1 MQCFKPDSSIN
12 SDWHV
17 LRIYILATGPEPP
30 GPNTKR
36 RQFMSKIF
44 RNVASIAGTLAL
56 IPVAALA
63 DGPKFSGFVTA
74 SYLYDLNDQPS
85 GYINSFQGSNFYGG
99 KNASFKA
106 DAAHLTITGGDS
118 AGATY
123 TIDIDAGTDGVATG
137 QSINN
142 GTWAIDVQQA
152 FVSIPFGASPLG
164 LQAGKFYTPEGIEV
178 GNSGSDPTVTRG
190 LAFGVLECTAHTGAL
205 LTFKANAQISGAIG
219 GINGTDVWLSD
230 NVDGI
235 PVGFAKV
242 AFNYGDPISATVSA
256 YYGHQNGSRENFL
269 SLDLTGV
276 NKSLVPSLDLNFQAN
291 FKKANKA
298 ATDSSGKDWT
308 GFLVGLQPL
317 YHMGAAQVGVR
328 YEFLSLDDNGTV
340 SINSVTVAPGYKLT
354 QSTLLR
360 AEYRID
366 LASKNVFKDDKGAGT
381 KTAQLVG
388 AELNYTF

>member
-1 MQCFKPDSSIN
+1 
-12 SDWHV
+12 
-17 LRIYILATGPEPP
+17 
-30 GPNTKR
+30 
-36 RQFMSKIF
+36 MSKIF
-44 RNVASIAGTLAL
+44 RNMASIAGTLAL
-56 IPVAALA
+56 IPVAAMA

-74 SYLYDLNDQPS
+74 TYLYDLNDPAS
-85 GYINSFQGSNFYGG
+85 GYVNGAGTAPKSTYTNFYGG

-123 TIDIDAGTDGVATG
+123 TIDLDAGTDGAATG
-137 QSINN
+137 GSMVSTGN
-142 GTWAIDVQQA
+142 GWAFDVQQA
-152 FVSIPFGASPLG
+152 FVAVPFGKSPVG
-164 LQAGKFYTPEGIEV
+164 LQAGKFYTSEGIEV
-178 GNSGSDPTVTRG
+178 GNSAADPTVTRG

-205 LTFKANAQISGAIG
+205 LTFKANDQISGAIG
-219 GINGTDVWLSD
+219 GINGLDTWLAD

-235 PVGFAKV
+235 PVGYAKV

-256 YYGHQNGSRENFL
+256 YYGHQNGLREKFL

-276 NKSLVPSLDLNFQAN
+276 NKTLVPSLDLNFQAN
-291 FKKANKA
+291 FKKSDKA
-298 ATDSSGKDWT
+298 GAAGKDAT
-308 GFLVGLQPL
+308 AFLVGLQPL

-328 YEFLSLDDNGTV
+328 YEYLSADDGSTTTSVN
-340 SINSVTVAPGYKLT
+340 SIALAPGYKLT

-366 LASKNVFKDDKGAGT
+366 LASEKIFEDDKGATT

-388 AELNYTF
+388 GELNYTF